1 MTTIHYIGA
10 GKGHGSLIPTQI
22 TSTHLFD
29 FARKLARRWHRW
41 QTEREI
47 ESMPFEI
54 RKDIGWPAA
63 YEDDVRRTM
72 Q

>member
-10 GKGHGSLIPTQI
+10 GKGRHSLLPAQGA
-22 TSTHLFD
+22 STHVFD
-29 FARKLARRWHRW
+29 FARRLASRWYRW
-41 QTEREI
+41 RTEREI
-47 ESMPFEI
+47 ESMPLEI

-63 YEDDVRRTM
+63 YEDEARRTM

>member
-1 MTTIHYIGA
+1 MTTIHYIST
-10 GKGHGSLIPTQI
+10 GKGPASLVPTQSS
-22 TSTHLFD
+22 STHVFD

-41 QTEREI
+41 QTQREI

-54 RKDIGWPAA
+54 RKDIGWPTA
-63 YEDDVRRTM
+63 YEDEARRTM